1 MIKNVVEVWASI
13 YANHAAIRTGVEF
26 LHIAG
31 LVAGGGYAD
40 RRGSVDSRR
49 REGGRGPLGPPSWQA
64 IRSAHRIVIAGLA
77 VLFATGL
84 LLFAADV
91 DTFLP
96 SKTFWLKMGLVAL
109 LLANG
114 AMIRTAQQRAER
126 GDSRAWSRLR
136 STAVLSL
143 VLWFLTA
150 LAGAALPNL
159 G

>member
-31 LVAGGGYAD
+31 LVAGGGYAIAAD
-40 RRGSVDSRR
+40 RSTLAAVKAGEPARAAQL
-49 REGGRGPLGPPSWQA
+49 EA
-64 IRSAHRIVIAGLA
+64 IRSAHRTVIAGLA

-91 DTFLP
+91 DTLLP

-114 AMIRTAQQRAER
+114 AMMRTAQQRAER

-136 STAVLSL
+136 PAAVLSL
-143 VLWFLTA
+143 ALWFLTA